1 MSEKRRIVVTSALP
15 YANGDIHLGHL
26 VEYIQTDF
34 WVRFQKMRGNEC
46 VYVCA
51 DDTHGTPIMIRARAE
66 GITPEEL
73 IARSHALHLKDFTD
87 FEVAF
92 DNYYTTNSPENKM
105 FSEQFFA
112 AMEKSGAIT
121 VRKSPQLFCDH
132 CKMFLPDRFVKGTC
146 PKCGAENQ
154 YGDSCDKCGS
164 TYAAEELGSPKC
176 TTCGSAPVVKESE
189 HLYFELEPFKE
200 YLRAWLPEHTT
211 SDVSNKLLEWFNEP
225 LRGWCISRDAPYFGF
240 EIPGRPGKFFYVW
253 VDAPIGYRASLAN
266 WCAAHGED
274 IDDWWP
280 GGGEVLGASCL
291 VPSAEQKCQ
300 GLRESNAP
308 STKHQAP
315 STELYHFI
323 GKDIIRFHCLFWPGM
338 LHVAGVKTPDKVFV
352 HGFLTVNGEKMSKSK
367 GTFVNARTY
376 LDHLPAAALRYY
388 YACKLSGTT
397 DDMDLNLTDFVT
409 RVNSD
414 MVGKITNLAS
424 RGAQMLNKP
433 ALGGTLGALDEE
445 GRKLVEFAQS
455 RAEAIAAHYEARRF
469 SQVPVEVAKIAD
481 AANEYF
487 DRREPWKT
495 IKTDVETTRV
505 TLTAILNVFRILAIY
520 LKPILPAYA
529 EKAATLFGEKDW
541 TWADAA
547 KTLEGQSIGKYEYLA
562 TRIDAKQVEAMVEA
576 AKVKPASSGEVAHE
590 SRASKNKVPGA
601 KCLVPGAELK
611 CQDGSV
617 SNAPSTKHE
626 APSTKPTI
634 AFPDFEKLDLRVG
647 TVLSCETVPKSSKLL
662 KFELDAGALGKRT
675 IFSGIRGAY
684 PDPAALV
691 GKEVVFVAN
700 LAPRKMS
707 VGVSE
712 GMILFAG
719 EPGVAGGVLSPFA
732 PAGAGTPCT

>member
-1 MSEKRRIVVTSALP
+1 MSDKRRIVVTSALP

-34 WVRFQKMRGNEC
+34 WVRFQKMRGHEC

-51 DDTHGTPIMIRARAE
+51 DDTHGTPVMIRARAE
-66 GITPEEL
+66 GITPEQL
-73 IARSHALHLKDFTD
+73 IARSHEAHLKDFTD

-92 DNYYTTNSPENKM
+92 DNYYTTNSPENKEL
-105 FSEQFFA
+105 SERIFA
-112 AMEKSGAIT
+112 AAEKGGCIT
-121 VRKSPQLFCDH
+121 AKSSPQLYCAH
-132 CKMFLPDRFVKGTC
+132 CGMFLPDRYVKGTC
-146 PKCGAENQ
+146 PKCGSENQ
-154 YGDSCDKCGS
+154 YGDSCDKCGA
-164 TYAAEELGSPKC
+164 TYGAEELGHPVC
-176 TTCGSAPVVKESE
+176 TTCGATPEVRDSE
-189 HLYFELEPFKE
+189 HLYFELEPQHE
-200 YLRAWLPEHTT
+200 YLEKWIPAHTT
-211 SDVSNKLLEWFNEP
+211 SDISNKLLEWFKEP

-240 EIPGRPGKFFYVW
+240 EIPGHPGKFFYVW
-253 VDAPIGYRASLAN
+253 VDAPIGYIASLSN
-266 WCAAHGED
+266 WCAAHGEKLE
-274 IDDWWP
+274 DWWDNP
-280 GGGEVLGASCL
+280 DA
-291 VPSAEQKCQ
+291 
-300 GLRESNAP
+300 
-308 STKHQAP
+308 
-315 STELYHFI
+315 ELYHFI

-338 LHVAGVKTPDKVFV
+338 LHSAGFKTPTKVFV

-376 LDHLPAAALRYY
+376 LDHLPASALRYY
-388 YACKLSGTT
+388 YACKLGGTT
-397 DDMDLNLTDFVT
+397 DDMDLNLQDFVT

-424 RGAQMLNKP
+424 RGAQMLNKS
-433 ALGGTLGALDEE
+433 LGGRLGALDEE
-445 GRKLVEFAQS
+445 GRKLVEFARS
-455 RAEAIAAHYEARRF
+455 RADAIAAHYEARRF

-495 IKTDVETTRV
+495 IKTDVEATRV

-529 EKAATLFGEKDW
+529 EKAAALFGEKDW
-541 TWADAA
+541 SWADAA
-547 KTLEGQSIGKYEYLA
+547 KTLEGQQIGKYEYLA

-590 SRASKNKVPGA
+590 SRASKNKQKPNVVEAGFSP
-601 KCLVPGAELK
+601 LK
-611 CQDGSV
+611 
-617 SNAPSTKHE
+617 PE
-626 APSTKPTI
+626 I
-634 AFPDFEKLDLRVG
+634 AFADFEKLDLRVG

-684 PDPAALV
+684 PDPASLV

>member
-51 DDTHGTPIMIRARAE
+51 DDTHGTPVMIRARAE
-66 GITPEEL
+66 GVTPEEL
-73 IARSHALHLKDFTD
+73 IARSHAAHLKDFTD

-92 DNYYTTNSPENKM
+92 DNYYTTNSPENKAL
-105 FSEQFFA
+105 SEQIFA
-112 AMEKSGAIT
+112 AAETLGFITAKS
-121 VRKSPQLFCDH
+121 SPQLYCTH
-132 CKMFLPDRFVKGTC
+132 CGMFLPDRYVKGTC
-146 PKCGAENQ
+146 PKCGSENQ
-154 YGDSCDKCGS
+154 YGDSCDKCGA
-164 TYAAEELGSPKC
+164 TYGAEELGHPVC
-176 TTCGSAPVVKESE
+176 TTCGATPEVRDSE
-189 HLYFELEPFKE
+189 HLYFELEPQHD
-200 YLRAWLPEHTT
+200 YLEKWIPAHTT
-211 SDVSNKLLEWFNEP
+211 SDISNKLLEWFKEP

-240 EIPGRPGKFFYVW
+240 EIPGHPGKFFYVW
-253 VDAPIGYRASLAN
+253 VDAPIGYIASLSN
-266 WCAAHGED
+266 WCAARGERLE
-274 IDDWWP
+274 DWWNNP
-280 GGGEVLGASCL
+280 DA
-291 VPSAEQKCQ
+291 
-300 GLRESNAP
+300 
-308 STKHQAP
+308 
-315 STELYHFI
+315 ELYHFI

-338 LHVAGVKTPDKVFV
+338 LHAAGFKTPTKVFV

-376 LDHLPAAALRYY
+376 LDHLPASALRYY
-388 YACKLSGTT
+388 YACKLGGTT
-397 DDMDLNLTDFVT
+397 DDLDLNLQDFVT

-414 MVGKITNLAS
+414 LVGKITNLAS

-433 ALGGTLGALDEE
+433 ALGGALGALDEE
-445 GRKLVEFAQS
+445 GRTLVELAQS
-455 RAEAIAAHYEARRF
+455 RAETIAQHYEARRF

-495 IKTDVETTRV
+495 IKTDVEATRV

-529 EKAATLFGEKDW
+529 EKAAALFGESSW

-547 KTLEGQSIGKYEYLA
+547 KTLEGRPIGKYEYLA

-576 AKVKPASSGEVAHE
+576 AKVKPAESGEVSHE
-590 SRASKNKVPGA
+590 SRASKNKA
-601 KCLVPGAELK
+601 KAAEREPRATDNAFPLK
-611 CQDGSV
+611 
-617 SNAPSTKHE
+617 PE
-626 APSTKPTI
+626 I
-634 AFPDFEKLDLRVG
+634 AFADFEKLDLRVG
-647 TVLSCETVPKSSKLL
+647 KVLSCETVPKSSKLL
-662 KFELDAGALGKRT
+662 KFELDAGALGTRT

-719 EPGVAGGVLSPFA
+719 EPGVAGGVLAPFA
-732 PAGAGTPCT
+732 EAGAGTPCT